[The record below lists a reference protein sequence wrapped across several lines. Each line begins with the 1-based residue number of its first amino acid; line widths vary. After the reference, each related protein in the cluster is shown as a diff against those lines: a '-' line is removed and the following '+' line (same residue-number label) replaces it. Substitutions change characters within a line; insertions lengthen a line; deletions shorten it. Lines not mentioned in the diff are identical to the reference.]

1 MNQDQTSRRANPSE
15 RDYLISSG
23 FQYDD
28 NLQAWIKTKD
38 DFKAVISDGTS
49 AIGILFAVQLIDTRT
64 EASCDT
70 QTNRNVHSA
79 VAAANIMLAYR
90 IADAGLRR

>member
-1 MNQDQTSRRANPSE
+1 MYQDQTARRANPSE

-28 NLQAWIKTKD
+28 NLKAWIKTMD
-38 DFKAVISDGTS
+38 DFKAVISDGTN
-49 AIGILFAVQLIDTRT
+49 AIGVLFAVQLIDTRT
-64 EASCDT
+64 EESCDT
-70 QTNRNVHSA
+70 QTNRTVHSA

-90 IADAGLRR
+90 IADEGMRR

>member
-1 MNQDQTSRRANPSE
+1 MYQDQTPRRANTSE
-15 RDYLISSG
+15 RDYLTSSG

-28 NLQAWIKTKD
+28 NLQAWIKTMD

-49 AIGILFAVQLIDTRT
+49 AIGVLFAVQLIDTRT
-64 EASCDT
+64 EESCDT

-79 VAAANIMLAYR
+79 VAAANMMLAYR